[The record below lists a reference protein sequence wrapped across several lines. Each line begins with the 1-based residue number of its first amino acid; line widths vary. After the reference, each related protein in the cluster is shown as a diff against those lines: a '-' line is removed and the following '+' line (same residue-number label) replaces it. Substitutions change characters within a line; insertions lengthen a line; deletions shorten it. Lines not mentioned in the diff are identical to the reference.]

1 MFEELSYITL
11 SGEKYPI
18 RCDLL
23 VLEKIQ
29 EEFGSINDFEEG
41 LITWEAEL
49 DENGEE
55 ILDEDEKP
63 KVKGKFPDMKTVNT
77 ALYFMVNEGEAI
89 LAEREGRKAVERTRE
104 ELVRKVD
111 AAPTALANVLHN
123 EFYRCFHIK
132 NQKTTENQEKETD
145 K

>member
-1 MFEELSYITL
+1 MFEGLSYIIL

-23 VLEKIQ
+23 VLERIQ
-29 EEFGSINDFEEG
+29 EEFGSINDFENG
-41 LITWEAEL
+41 LITWEPKL

-55 ILDEDEKP
+55 ILDENGEVE
-63 KVKGKFPDMKTVNT
+63 VKGKFPDIKTVNA
-77 ALYFMVNEGEAI
+77 ALYLMVNEGEAI
-89 LAEREGRKAVERTRE
+89 LAEQEERKPIERTKEEIVRKA
-104 ELVRKVD
+104 D

-132 NQKTTENQEKETD
+132 NQETTKNPKETA

>member
-49 DENGEE
+49 DENGGE

-104 ELVRKVD
+104 ELVRKAD
-111 AAPTALANVLHN
+111 TAPNTLANALHN

-132 NQKTTENQEKETD
+132 NQKATENQEKETE